1 MAGGPDTFVVCNNC
15 QSEVSPYIT
24 ECPYCG
30 HRVRQ
35 RAPKL
40 NRDGRVSEPLP
51 PPAPPEPD
59 NPPPRRLKAV
69 RPEPPQ
75 RSPRIR
81 PQRTPRSHSG
91 RLPWATLALVLTSI
105 AFTLLLPTRLI
116 RFEDMV
122 IFDGGIGR
130 EWWRLLTTSF
140 VYFDPGYRVV
150 ALAAIAIFGILI
162 ERRHGAW
169 ATLSIYLVAS
179 LLGFGL
185 VAATGG
191 ATSAAAFVGGGNAPA
206 LALMVAWALPTV
218 MALRRGEDPDID
230 MLGLAVGFALLLA
243 LPLASAYADVLAG
256 FGGILTGLVLGFP
269 LARMAR

>member
-40 NRDGRVSEPLP
+40 NRDGRVIEPLP
-51 PPAPPEPD
+51 PLEPPKPD
-59 NPPPRRLKAV
+59 MPPPRRLKSV
-69 RPEPPQ
+69 RPEPPR
-75 RSPRIR
+75 RSSRER
-81 PQRTPRSHSG
+81 PTRTPRSSGSG
-91 RLPWATLALVLTSI
+91 RPWATIALVLASLL
-105 AFTLLLPTRLI
+105 FTLLLPTRVI
-116 RFEDMV
+116 RFEDVV

-130 EWWRLLTTSF
+130 EWWRVLTTSF

-150 ALAAIAIFGILI
+150 ALAAIAIFGILV

-169 ATLSIYLVAS
+169 ATLSIYFVAS

-206 LALMVAWALPTV
+206 LALMVAWAAPAV
-218 MALRRGEDPDID
+218 MALRRGEHPDID

-243 LPLASAYADVLAG
+243 LPLASADADVLAG